1 MNVGVFV
8 NLALTMTQNDGPF
21 IFLKCLIR
29 VVWVLFIYLFFSG
42 MKKKS
47 PLDFRIWPQ
56 WI

>member
-42 MKKKS
+42 MKKKVH
-47 PLDFRIWPQ
+47 
-56 WI
+56 